1 MSKLKIETIVA
12 EVERQ
17 FKIYKRWKCTL
28 FRRNMM
34 ERDSWIANYC
44 NVYTQTEGLSM
55 KEFKSFQAYME
66 DMIECCRVIPTG
78 KDAGCAIGVFGDIVN
93 RLKFDPKY
101 EEEVIDGIAA
111 LSFQAN
117 LATDAYIHEAWEIS
131 QKTCYSKNILDMNIT
146 AKREKKAM
154 SRAVSL
160 SFMYKAYTDGVLLKA
175 IDYLSAQISDTGD
188 WRIFNLIT
196 TLRKW
201 VSWQNKMERKF
212 HDAYIRPQVQNA
224 LTALPYMR
232 SLPDGKCFVYLALAE
247 ICESMKNETNAKD
260 SNQDTVKHLLESLYL

>member
-1 MSKLKIETIVA
+1 MSKPKIEAIMT

-28 FRRNMM
+28 FRRDLRND
-34 ERDSWIANYC
+34 EWLKDCCREIA
-44 NVYTQTEGLSM
+44 QEEGLRTHDECKMLRLWM
-55 KEFKSFQAYME
+55 K
-66 DMIECCRVIPTG
+66 DMVECCRVIPAG
-78 KDAGCAIGVFGDIVN
+78 KDAGHIASVFEDITN
-93 RLKFDPKY
+93 RLKF
-101 EEEVIDGIAA
+101 EERNIDGLNELGI
-111 LSFQAN
+111 
-117 LATDAYIHEAWEIS
+117 LADTACDTYIHEPWKVSPKICCS
-131 QKTCYSKNILDMNIT
+131 SDILDMNIT

-201 VSWQNKMERKF
+201 VSRQNKMERKF
-212 HDAYIRPQVQNA
+212 HDAYIRPQVQNVLA
-224 LTALPYMR
+224 ALPYMR
-232 SLPDGKCFVYLALAE
+232 SLPDGKCFVYRALAE